1 MPLFAFFDESGTY
14 QYTPEQGNYLVFAA
28 IVTATPTL
36 FSSEFAA
43 LKYELHAQGTCLER
57 FHACEDAQAVRNQ
70 VFALLAGSTDYAIHS
85 IIARKNRINPVL
97 YKHGVYSI
105 AYKTLLR
112 YLVRFRKLDKI
123 CIVVDTVP
131 DQSQQVALKATL
143 NARASDV
150 LGPLGIPYTIHHHN
164 SASHALLQAADYC
177 AWAIYRKWHGRDER
191 SYLHIRQ
198 RIENEYDI
206 FERGDMEYYKTDR
219 PGNAG

>member
-14 QYTPEQGNYLVFAA
+14 QYTPAQGNYIVFSAV
-28 IVTATPTL
+28 VTATPTL
-36 FSSEFAA
+36 FSTEFAA

-57 FHACEDAQAVRNQ
+57 FHACEDTQAVRNR
-70 VFALLAGSTDYAIHS
+70 VFALLAGSTDFVIHS
-85 IIARKNRINPVL
+85 IVARKNRINPVL

-112 YLVRFRKLDKI
+112 YLVKFRKLDRI

-131 DQSQQVALKATL
+131 DQSQQIALKATL
-143 NARASDV
+143 KARASEV
-150 LGPLGIPYTIHHHN
+150 LDPLGIPYTIDHHN

-177 AWAIYRKWHGRDER
+177 AWAIYRKWHGNDER
-191 SYLHIRQ
+191 SYVHIRP

-206 FERGDMEYYKTDR
+206 FGRGNTDYYKADR